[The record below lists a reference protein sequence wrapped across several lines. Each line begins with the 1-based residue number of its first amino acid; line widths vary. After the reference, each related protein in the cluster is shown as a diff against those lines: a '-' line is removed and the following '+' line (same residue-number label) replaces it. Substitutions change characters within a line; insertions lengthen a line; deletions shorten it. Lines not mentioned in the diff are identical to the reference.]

1 MVCFL
6 QVVVAISSSEGGG
19 VALFPPIF
27 LLVIYRCI
35 GGSAWIPLSGDSSAW
50 EVIPNFWRIELLLL
64 ETLIGK

>member
-1 MVCFL
+1 M
-6 QVVVAISSSEGGG
+6 QVVVAISSSEGG
-19 VALFPPIF
+19 VAELFPPIF
-27 LLVIYRCI
+27 LLVIYSCI